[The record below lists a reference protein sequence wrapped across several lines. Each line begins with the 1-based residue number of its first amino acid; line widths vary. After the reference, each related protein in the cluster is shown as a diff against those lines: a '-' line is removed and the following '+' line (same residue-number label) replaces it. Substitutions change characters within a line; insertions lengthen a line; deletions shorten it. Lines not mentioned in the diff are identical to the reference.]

1 MCYRKKSPYKWHITE
16 RHEYQKVW
24 ESQGIR
30 WPSAAGLESLQN
42 DQGTPEQR
50 GASNHP
56 QKKGH
61 FLSACEVL
69 DCNLAQQ
76 LPGSDGQR
84 TQQSGDTQPSTQ
96 DILTACQISS
106 PRSDT
111 SPQIHKPERTVP
123 PEDPMWTR
131 RFPLL
136 PQKCSPLLQL
146 EG

>member
-1 MCYRKKSPYKWHITE
+1 ME
-16 RHEYQKVW
+16 RHKYQKAW

-30 WPSAAGLESLQN
+30 WPSSAGLESLQD

-50 GASNHP
+50 GASNRQ
-56 QKKGH
+56 QKKEH
-61 FLSACEVL
+61 VLSACEVL

-84 TQQSGDTQPSTQ
+84 TQQSGDTQPSPQ

-106 PRSDT
+106 LRYDT
-111 SPQIHKPERTVP
+111 SPQIHKPERIVP
-123 PEDPMWTR
+123 PEDPIWTC

-136 PQKCSPLLQL
+136 HQKCFPLLQL